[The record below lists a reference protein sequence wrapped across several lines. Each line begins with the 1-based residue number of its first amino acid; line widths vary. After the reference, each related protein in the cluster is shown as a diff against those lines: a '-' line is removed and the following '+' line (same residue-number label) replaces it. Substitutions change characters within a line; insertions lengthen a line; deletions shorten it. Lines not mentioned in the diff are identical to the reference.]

1 MDATYANYFDNW
13 FNQMDLIC
21 VPPSKYMALG
31 SVFYLSAGISG
42 ILFGGLAESMGR
54 KKTVFTLQAISSAA
68 QLLILFIPN
77 YWIRIACFL
86 VLGTSQLKNG

>member
-1 MDATYANYFDNW
+1 VEYTIDVTYANYFDNW

-31 SVFYLSAGISG
+31 SAFYLSAGISG
-42 ILFGGLAESMGR
+42 IIFGRVAESMGR
-54 KKTVFTLQAISSAA
+54 KKTVFILQTISSAS

-77 YWIRIACFL
+77 YWLRIACFF
-86 VLGTSQLKNG
+86 VLGLS